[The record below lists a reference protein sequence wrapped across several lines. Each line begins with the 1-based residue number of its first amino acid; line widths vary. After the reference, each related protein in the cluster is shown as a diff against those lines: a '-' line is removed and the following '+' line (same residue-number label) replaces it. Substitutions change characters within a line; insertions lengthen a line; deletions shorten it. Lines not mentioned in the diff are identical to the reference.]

1 MAATCGGKFLRRR
14 GTFPLPPPLLCVFAV
29 AAQCSLFAAE
39 KVPAASYLKCCG
51 GSAVSAATALQMCRQ
66 RPPGRVRSFGRRR
79 SRWRSR
85 QRRTA
90 VACLGVCVG
99 ACMRVCASGRV
110 CVCAGGQAS
119 VRGGRRALELG
130 RFPALCVRVCVCV
143 CARARAPLMHRCRA
157 QAGSALPPLRR
168 RTGRVNAVGLA
179 GGAPAP
185 GYDPTTP
192 AGSSKLRRTRSYAR
206 RRRHSLAHLYA
217 VRSSQYG
224 SWDGVWVGHVP
235 SGHVPRR
242 PGRLAVWPI
251 GDRLGRVG
259 PDRSPGPRGR
269 PGLGGPGRPVQAYLC
284 ARERKRE
291 REERTAAKTSSARQ
305 RVGQGALA

>member
-1 MAATCGGKFLRRR
+1 MIDSRVSHPVAAAERRLAAENFSAAAGR
-14 GTFPLPPPLLCVFAV
+14 FRCRRLLLCVFAV
-29 AAQCSLFAAE
+29 AAQCSFFAAE

-51 GSAVSAATALQMCRQ
+51 GSAVSAATALQTFQQ

-90 VACLGVCVG
+90 VARLGVCVG
-99 ACMRVCASGRV
+99 ACRRVCASGRV

-168 RTGRVNAVGLA
+168 RTGKVNEVGPA
-179 GGAPAP
+179 GGARAR
-185 GYDPTTP
+185 GYSPTTP

-206 RRRHSLAHLYA
+206 RRSPTP
-217 VRSSQYG
+217 
-224 SWDGVWVGHVP
+224 VGAGTP
-235 SGHVPRR
+235 
-242 PGRLAVWPI
+242 
-251 GDRLGRVG
+251 
-259 PDRSPGPRGR
+259 
-269 PGLGGPGRPVQAYLC
+269 
-284 ARERKRE
+284 
-291 REERTAAKTSSARQ
+291 
-305 RVGQGALA
+305 